1 MLAFTTTWFSKIN
14 NLNDCRNSKPSSR
27 SQSAKIGPQLDC
39 DVNDLLYEDAEER
52 EVKGSDYLRP
62 FARIQEVI
70 AAVAATEAT
79 STVEGDVARS

>member
-1 MLAFTTTWFSKIN
+1 MLTHDKTAIPRIKRQNKYLADFSEGKM
-14 NLNDCRNSKPSSR
+14 LRR
-27 SQSAKIGPQLDC
+27 M
-39 DVNDLLYEDAEER
+39 

-79 STVEGDVARS
+79 STVEGDVPRSK